1 MRGAIVSP
9 SAVARRKVALLDLH
23 ARADQFQDDAALGAL
38 AAELEAEG
46 HEVALARSV
55 LAADLGGA
63 PAWHARLAEFVER
76 GGFDL
81 IVLARVWD
89 EATITVLR
97 AASRDG
103 ARLVRL
109 TSGVSAALDAS
120 FDHVLDFEGLKR
132 LLGGDENPSPA
143 AFRQVKPAELR
154 LRAASA
160 PSRLRVLA
168 PSALPG
174 QIEGELAARPTI
186 SGPASG
192 CPFLLDAGKN
202 PIFAGLGADQAKLQM
217 KGCTFCLDNTGSFA
231 APTEAA
237 VLDSWLAQLRH
248 LRAQNPSVREVLLT
262 DERPHPHLPGFF
274 QALID
279 DPSIAPVELL
289 FKSRVDWLL
298 EFADTA
304 VAEAAALAEQHGSVL
319 HLYLIG
325 FESFDQFHL
334 DLFNKG
340 VSVADNL
347 AAIAR
352 VRELGARF
360 PRSFEYRRYRAHGVV
375 LFTPWTTPAS
385 LLENARAMRAAGFEE
400 FRAEAIRTRLR
411 LYPRVPLHA
420 LAAKDGLLVAAFEA
434 GRPDRA
440 AEQGYDASVPWR
452 FQHEGM
458 EAIFRAAN
466 DFGRS
471 CSLADADLLE
481 VATRLV
487 TRYPGLAAEPDVAWL
502 PLRQALRAW
511 GGAGPGGALRID
523 AALLGVDPEIELIVR
538 GHKRA
543 CLKEAV
549 RCAEAE
555 GLCRAYRAMGLV
567 ADIVELH
574 GFAQGRDAHERGA
587 DFAIVAVAADQAA
600 LDEVLAAQ
608 RAHSTAQGKAAV
620 EAMGALMGYPTCC
633 VQAFLSQRTRGDNLD
648 NERLTF
654 RRAPGEALHP
664 LLHRVGGVRLLSHH
678 PCSPSCAGSIR
689 IGEHILEALAAVDAP
704 ATAWARE
711 RMDRPVLFLDYQ
723 RRIELQGAWE
733 GDRFRVDAALPLDEA
748 RHLGVD
754 AAAIAAIE
762 LSPAAARFALRDGA
776 SMEIRVAHPLLT
788 SPGAALAR
796 SAVAALDRESVAE
809 PARGEGGPAPRAL
822 PATFRPGVRVHEYRI
837 LSIDARGSARE
848 VVLASAQHRFMV
860 RMRAHD
866 PARAHTI
873 RRGGWAI
880 DLDAPESL
888 PDAARVA
895 LGLLIRAL
903 PND

>member
-1 MRGAIVSP
+1 MNAAPQRSIV
-9 SAVARRKVALLDLH
+9 LLDLH

-38 AAELEAEG
+38 AAELDAEG
-46 HEVALARSV
+46 HDVALVRSV
-55 LAADLGGA
+55 LAADPGGV
-63 PAWHARLAEFVER
+63 PAWHTRLAELVSR

-81 IVLARVWD
+81 VVLARVWD
-89 EATITVLR
+89 EATIVVLR
-97 AASRDG
+97 G
-103 ARLVRL
+103 ALREGSRLVRL
-109 TSGVSAALDAS
+109 TSGVSAALDGS

-132 LLGGDENPSPA
+132 LLGGDDNPAPA
-143 AFRQVKPAELR
+143 AFRKVKPAELR

-174 QIEGELAARPTI
+174 LIEGELAARPTI

-202 PIFAGLGADQAKLQM
+202 PIFAGLGADPAKLQM

-237 VLDSWLAQLRH
+237 VIDAWLAQLRS
-248 LRAQNPSVREVLLT
+248 LRAQDPSLREVLLT
-262 DERPHPHLPGFF
+262 DERPHPYLP
-274 QALID
+274 ALFKALLR
-279 DPSIAPVELL
+279 DPAMAPIELL

-304 VAEAAALAEQHGSVL
+304 VAEAAALAEEHGSVL

-340 VSVADNL
+340 VTVADNA
-347 AAIAR
+347 AAIEK

-360 PRSFEYRRYRAHGVV
+360 PRSFEFRRYRAHGIV

-385 LLENARAMRAAGFEE
+385 LLENARWMRAVQFEE
-400 FRAEAIRTRLR
+400 FRTEAIRTRLR

-420 LAAKDGLLVAAFEA
+420 LAKKDGLLVASFEA

-452 FQHEGM
+452 FQHASM

-466 DFGRS
+466 DFGRA

-481 VATRLV
+481 IATRHV
-487 TRYPGLAAEPDVAWL
+487 TRYPGLAAAPDVAWL

-523 AALLGVDPEIELIVR
+523 AALLGVDPEIELIAR

-549 RCAEAE
+549 LRAEAE

-574 GFAQGRDAHERGA
+574 GIEPGRDAHARGA
-587 DFAIVAVAADQAA
+587 DYAIVAVARDQVS
-600 LDEVLAAQ
+600 LDEVLTAQ
-608 RAHSTAQGKAAV
+608 RAHASAQGKAAV
-620 EAMGALMGYPTCC
+620 EAMGALMGYPPCC
-633 VQAFLSQRTRGDNLD
+633 VQAFLTQRTRGDNLD

-654 RRAPGEALHP
+654 RRAPDEALHP

-678 PCSPSCAGSIR
+678 PCSPSCAGSIQ
-689 IGEHILEALAAVDAP
+689 IGEQILEALAAVDAE
-704 ATAWARE
+704 ATDRARA

-723 RRIELQGAWE
+723 RRVEVQGAWN
-733 GDRFRVDAALPLDEA
+733 GDRFVVSEALALDEA

-762 LSPAAARFALRDGA
+762 LSRTGVFFTLHDG
-776 SMEIRVAHPLLT
+776 MRVEIRSPHPLLT
-788 SPGAALAR
+788 SPGGKLAR
-796 SAVAALDRESVAE
+796 AAVQALGPPSDAEAAHRPETSAR
-809 PARGEGGPAPRAL
+809 PL

-837 LSIDARGSARE
+837 VSIDARGDARE
-848 VVLASAQHRFMV
+848 IVLANAQHRFTV
-860 RMRAHD
+860 RVRAHD

-873 RRGGWAI
+873 RRGAWAI

-888 PDAARVA
+888 PVAARVA
-895 LGLLIRAL
+895 LGILVRAL
-903 PND
+903 PDS

>member
-1 MRGAIVSP
+1 LQGASVSAAP
-9 SAVARRKVALLDLH
+9 RRSIALLDLH
-23 ARADQFQDDAALGAL
+23 ARADQFQDDASLGAL

-46 HEVALARSV
+46 HEVALVRSV
-55 LAADLGGA
+55 LAADPGGA
-63 PAWHARLAEFVER
+63 PAWHARLAELMAR

-81 IVLARVWD
+81 VVLARVWD

-97 AASRDG
+97 GALREG
-103 ARLVRL
+103 ARIVRL

-132 LLGGDENPSPA
+132 LLDGDDNPSPA
-143 AFRQVKPAELR
+143 AFRKVKPAELR

-160 PSRLRVLA
+160 PSKLRVLA

-174 QIEGELAARPTI
+174 LIEGELAARPTI

-202 PIFAGLGADQAKLQM
+202 PIFAGLGADQSKLQM

-231 APTEAA
+231 VPTEAA
-237 VLDSWLAQLRH
+237 VLEAWLAQLRS
-248 LRAQNPSVREVLLT
+248 LRAQSPGVREVLLT
-262 DERPHPHLPGFF
+262 DERPHPYLPGFF

-304 VAEAAALAEQHGSVL
+304 VAEAAALAEKHGSVL

-340 VSVADNL
+340 VSVADNA
-347 AAIAR
+347 AAIAK

-360 PRSFEYRRYRAHGVV
+360 PRSFEFRRYRAHGVV
-375 LFTPWTTPAS
+375 LFTPWTTPES
-385 LLENARAMRAAGFEE
+385 LLENARWMREVRFEE
-400 FRAEAIRTRLR
+400 FRAEAVRTRLR

-420 LAAKDGLLVAAFEA
+420 LAAKDGLLVEAFEA

-452 FQHEGM
+452 FQHAGM

-471 CSLADADLLE
+471 CSLADADLIE
-481 VATRLV
+481 IAARLV

-523 AALLGVDPEIELIVR
+523 ASLLGVDPEIELIAR

-549 RCAEAE
+549 LRAEAD

-574 GFAQGRDAHERGA
+574 GLEQGRDAHERGA
-587 DFAIVAVAADQAA
+587 DYAIVAVARDQAS

-608 RAHSTAQGKAAV
+608 RAHASAQGKAAV
-620 EAMGALMGYPTCC
+620 ETMGALMGYPPCC
-633 VQAFLSQRTRGDNLD
+633 VQAFLTQRTRGDNLD

-654 RRAPGEALHP
+654 RRAPDEVLHP

-689 IGEHILEALAAVDAP
+689 IGEQILEALAAVDAP
-704 ATAWARE
+704 ATARARA
-711 RMDRPVLFLDYQ
+711 RMERPVLFLDYQ
-723 RRIELQGAWE
+723 RRVELQGAWS
-733 GDRFRVDAALPLDEA
+733 GDRFVVDEALALDEA

-762 LSPAAARFALRDGA
+762 ISPTLVNFLRRDGA
-776 SMEIRVAHPLLT
+776 RVEIRAPFPLLT
-788 SPGAALAR
+788 NPGGTLAR
-796 SAVAALDRESVAE
+796 AAVAALGPSSGAE
-809 PARGEGGPAPRAL
+809 PARGAATSARAL
-822 PATFRPGVRVHEYRI
+822 PATIRPGVRVHEYRI
-837 LSIDARGSARE
+837 LSIDARGDARE
-848 VVLASAQHRFMV
+848 IVLANAQHRFTV
-860 RMRAHD
+860 RVRAHD
-866 PARAHTI
+866 PARAQTI
-873 RRGGWAI
+873 RRGGWAV

-888 PDAARVA
+888 PVAARVA
-895 LGLLIRAL
+895 LGLLVRAL
-903 PND
+903 PDG

>member
-1 MRGAIVSP
+1 M
-9 SAVARRKVALLDLH
+9 SAAPRRSVALLDLH
-23 ARADQFQDDAALGAL
+23 ARSDQFQDDASLGAL
-38 AAELEAEG
+38 AAELEVEG
-46 HEVALARSV
+46 HEVALVRSV
-55 LAADLGGA
+55 LAAEPGGA
-63 PAWHARLAEFVER
+63 VAWHARLAEFVSR
-76 GGFDL
+76 GSFDL
-81 IVLARVWD
+81 AVLARVWD

-97 AASRDG
+97 G
-103 ARLVRL
+103 ALRADARIVRL
-109 TSGVSAALDAS
+109 TSGVRAALDDH

-132 LLGGDENPSPA
+132 LLDGDDNPSPA
-143 AFRQVKPAELR
+143 AFKKVKPAELR
-154 LRAASA
+154 ARAATA

-174 QIEGELAARPTI
+174 SIEGELAARPTI

-202 PIFAGLGADQAKLQM
+202 PIFAGLGADQSKLQM

-237 VLDSWLAQLRH
+237 VLDSWLAQLRS
-248 LRAQNPSVREVLLT
+248 LRAQNPSVRELLLT
-262 DERPHPHLPGFF
+262 DERPHPYLPGFF
-274 QALID
+274 RALRG
-279 DPSIAPVELL
+279 DPSMAPVELL

-319 HLYLIG
+319 HLYLVG

-340 VSVADNL
+340 VSVADNA
-347 AAIAR
+347 AAIEK

-360 PRSFEYRRYRAHGVV
+360 PRSFEYGRYRAHGIV
-375 LFTPWTTPAS
+375 LFTPWTTPES
-385 LLENARAMRAAGFEE
+385 LLENARWMRAVRFEE
-400 FRAEAIRTRLR
+400 FRSEAIRTRLR

-420 LAAKDGLLVAAFEA
+420 LAAKDGLLVSAFEE

-452 FQHEGM
+452 FQHEAM

-466 DFGRS
+466 DFGRA
-471 CSLADADLLE
+471 CSLADADLIE
-481 VATRLV
+481 AATRLV
-487 TRYPGLAAEPDVAWL
+487 TRYPGLAAAPDVAWL

-511 GGAGPGGALRID
+511 GGAGPGGVLRID
-523 AALLGVDPEIELIVR
+523 AALLGVDPEIELIAR

-549 RCAEAE
+549 LRAEAD

-574 GFAQGRDAHERGA
+574 GLEQGRDAHERGA
-587 DFAIVAVAADQAA
+587 DYAIVAVAKDQAS

-608 RAHSTAQGKAAV
+608 RAHASAQGKAAV
-620 EAMGALMGYPTCC
+620 EAMGALMGYPPCC
-633 VQAFLSQRTRGDNLD
+633 VQAFLGQRTRGDNLD

-654 RRAPGEALHP
+654 RRAPDEALHP

-689 IGEHILEALAAVDAP
+689 VGEHILEALAAIDAP
-704 ATAWARE
+704 AAERARA
-711 RMDRPVLFLDYQ
+711 RMERPVLFIDYQ
-723 RRIELQGAWE
+723 RRVELQGAWS
-733 GDRFRVDAALPLDEA
+733 GDRFVVDEALALDEA

-754 AAAIAAIE
+754 AAQIAAIE
-762 LSPAAARFALRDGA
+762 LSPTRVRFTLRDG
-776 SMEIRVAHPLLT
+776 SIREIQTPLPLLT
-788 SPGAALAR
+788 NPGGELAPAAVNALGSPP
-796 SAVAALDRESVAE
+796 SAE
-809 PARGEGGPAPRAL
+809 PAREASTSARPL

-837 LSIDARGSARE
+837 LSIDARGAARE
-848 VVLASAQHRFMV
+848 IVLANAQHRFTV
-860 RMRAHD
+860 RVRAHD

-888 PDAARVA
+888 PTAARVA
-895 LGLLIRAL
+895 LGVLVRAL
-903 PND
+903 PDD

>member
-1 MRGAIVSP
+1 M
-9 SAVARRKVALLDLH
+9 SAAPRRSIALLDLH

-38 AAELEAEG
+38 AAELEGEG
-46 HEVALARSV
+46 HEVALVRSV
-55 LAADLGGA
+55 LAADPGGVV
-63 PAWHARLAEFVER
+63 AWHGRLAEFVAR

-81 IVLARVWD
+81 VVLARVWD
-89 EATITVLR
+89 EATIGVLR
-97 AASRDG
+97 GTLRHG
-103 ARLVRL
+103 GLLVRL

-120 FDHVLDFEGLKR
+120 FDHVLDFDGLKR

-143 AFRQVKPAELR
+143 AFRKVKPAELR

-160 PSRLRVLA
+160 PSKLRVLA

-192 CPFLLDAGKN
+192 CPFLLDAGKS

-231 APTEAA
+231 VPTEAA
-237 VLDSWLAQLRH
+237 VLDAWLSQLRS
-248 LRAQNPSVREVLLT
+248 LRAHHPSVREILLT
-262 DERPHPHLPGFF
+262 DERPHPYLPGFF

-340 VSVADNL
+340 VSVADNV
-347 AAIAR
+347 AAIAK

-360 PRSFEYRRYRAHGVV
+360 PRSFEFRRYRAHGVV

-385 LLENARAMRAAGFEE
+385 LLENARWMREVGFEE
-400 FRAEAIRTRLR
+400 FRAEATRTRLR

-420 LAAKDGLLVAAFEA
+420 LAAKDGLLVAAFDA

-481 VATRLV
+481 VAARLV
-487 TRYPGLAAEPDVAWL
+487 TRYPGLAAEPEAAWL

-523 AALLGVDPEIELIVR
+523 AALLGVDPEIELIAR

-549 RCAEAE
+549 LRAEAD

-567 ADIVELH
+567 AEIVELH
-574 GFAQGRDAHERGA
+574 GFAEGRDAHERGA
-587 DFAIVAVAADQAA
+587 DFAIVAVAKDQAS

-608 RAHSTAQGKAAV
+608 RAHASAQGKAAV
-620 EAMGALMGYPTCC
+620 EAMGALMGYPPCC
-633 VQAFLSQRTRGDNLD
+633 VQAFLAQRTRGDNLD

-654 RRAPGEALHP
+654 RRAPREPLHP

-689 IGEHILEALAAVDAP
+689 IGEQIVGALAAVDAP
-704 ATAWARE
+704 ATARARE

-723 RRIELQGAWE
+723 RRVELQGAWD
-733 GDRFRVDAALPLDEA
+733 GDRFVVTEALALDEP

-754 AAAIAAIE
+754 AAQIAAIE
-762 LSPAAARFALRDGA
+762 LATTGVGFTLRDGSRA
-776 SMEIRVAHPLLT
+776 EIRVAHPLLT
-788 SPGAALAR
+788 RPGAALAV
-796 SAVAALDRESVAE
+796 SAVAALGDEKIVE
-809 PARGEGGPAPRAL
+809 TPQNQGPAPRAL

-848 VVLASAQHRFMV
+848 VVLASAQHRFTV
-860 RMRAHD
+860 KVRAHD